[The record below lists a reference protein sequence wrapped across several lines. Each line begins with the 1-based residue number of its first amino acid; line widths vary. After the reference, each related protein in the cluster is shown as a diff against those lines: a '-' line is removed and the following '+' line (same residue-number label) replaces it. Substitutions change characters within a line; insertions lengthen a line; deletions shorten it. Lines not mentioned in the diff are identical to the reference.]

1 MSIPKINKIFYLP
14 KDQKKLKDVMTSI
27 ARCNVANS
35 KIFEGTKGP
44 EIEEI
49 YNCPCGN
56 ITLKQKSII
65 TDINHPER
73 GSIEII
79 DMQSKSDGCVL

>member
-1 MSIPKINKIFYLP
+1 MSNIKKIFSLP
-14 KDQKKLKDVMTSI
+14 KENNNFKDVMTKIEHCHIES
-27 ARCNVANS
+27 S

-49 YNCPCGN
+49 YNCPCGD
-56 ITLKQKSII
+56 ITLRQKSII
-65 TDINHPER
+65 TNIDHPER

-79 DMQSKSDGCVL
+79 DMRSDRCVL

>member
-1 MSIPKINKIFYLP
+1 MSIPNINKIFYLP
-14 KDQKKLKDVMTSI
+14 KDQNRLKDAMASI
-27 ARCNVANS
+27 EQCNIVNN
-35 KIFEGTKGP
+35 KIIEGTKGP
-44 EIEEI
+44 EIEEV
-49 YNCPCGN
+49 YNCPCGI

-79 DMQSKSDGCVL
+79 DVQSKSDGCVL